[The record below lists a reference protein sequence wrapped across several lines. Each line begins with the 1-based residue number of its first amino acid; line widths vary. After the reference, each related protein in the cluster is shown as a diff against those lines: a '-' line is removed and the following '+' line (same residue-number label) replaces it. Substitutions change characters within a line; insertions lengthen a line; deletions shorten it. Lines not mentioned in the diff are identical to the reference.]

1 MFKYKEL
8 TEICKKLCNK
18 YNLVYGF
25 GNGYIYGY
33 IYGNGFSWII
43 INVTNGALTERPRLL
58 ITDWKFG
65 NCIDCSKIFDVTTK
79 SFDEIEKC
87 LKESIKKF
95 KECCVK
101 DRLYNMEQD
110 FEN

>member
-8 TEICKKLCNK
+8 NKICKTLCEK
-18 YNLVYGF
+18 YNLEYGF
-25 GNGYIYGY
+25 GNGYISGAD
-33 IYGNGFSWII
+33 FSWII

-65 NCIDCSKIFDVTTK
+65 NCIDNSKSIDVTTK

-87 LKESIKKF
+87 LVESIKKF
-95 KECCVK
+95 KECCIK
-101 DRLYNMEQD
+101 DKLDEMEQD

>member
-8 TEICKKLCNK
+8 KEIFEKLCNK
-18 YNLVYGF
+18 YNLEYVF
-25 GNGYIYGY
+25 GNGFISGD
-33 IYGNGFSWII
+33 GFSCII
-43 INVTNGALTERPRLL
+43 IKVMNGTLSERPRLL

-87 LKESIKKF
+87 LRESIKKF
-95 KECCVK
+95 KEYCVK
-101 DRLYNMEQD
+101 RRLDDMEKD